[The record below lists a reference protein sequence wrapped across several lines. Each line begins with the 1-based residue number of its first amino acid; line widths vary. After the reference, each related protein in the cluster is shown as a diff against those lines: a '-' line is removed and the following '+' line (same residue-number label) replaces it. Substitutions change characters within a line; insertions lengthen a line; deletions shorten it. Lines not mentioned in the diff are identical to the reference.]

1 MVFGK
6 LFSGLGGA
14 ASGAAAGSVFGPIG
28 TGIGA
33 VVGGLGGLG
42 GSSSGGG
49 GAGNM
54 GGMAEAYIPKPI
66 TSRYTDSDPDKFL
79 KHLQIMPLSPR
90 LLPGLKKKSI
100 KCSRLFKE
108 VLY

>member
-1 MVFGK
+1 MVFDK
-6 LFSGLGGA
+6 IFKGLGGA
-14 ASGAAAGSVFGPIG
+14 ASGAAAGSAFGPIG
-28 TGIGA
+28 TVIGA
-33 VVGGLGGLG
+33 VGGGLGSLG

-66 TSRYTDSDPDKFL
+66 TSRYTDVIPLSFL

-100 KCSRLFKE
+100 KCSRLLKE